1 MAAKTIVRYRSRPK
15 AKHHRKA
22 GMTIPLA
29 VIGGLVPM
37 GVDVVQ
43 AYKIGGAEAAL
54 GHVSM
59 CTTGYDP
66 SDGKIKLGF
75 AMQKLYGPLFL
86 GMMVHK
92 VAGRLG
98 VNRML
103 SRAGVPVLRV

>member
-1 MAAKTIVRYRSRPK
+1 MATKAIVRYRNRPK

-22 GMTIPLA
+22 GLTVPLA

-37 GVDVVQ
+37 ATDIMA
-43 AYKIGGAEAAL
+43 AYKAGGAQCAVE
-54 GHVSM
+54 HVSM

-66 SDGKIKLGF
+66 SDGKVKLGF

-92 VAGRLG
+92 LAGRLG

-103 SRAGVPVLRV
+103 SGAGVPLLRV